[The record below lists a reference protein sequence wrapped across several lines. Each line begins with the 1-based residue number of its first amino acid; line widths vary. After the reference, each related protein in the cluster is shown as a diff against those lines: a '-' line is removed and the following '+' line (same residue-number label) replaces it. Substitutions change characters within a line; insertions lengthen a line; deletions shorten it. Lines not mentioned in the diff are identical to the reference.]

1 MAVEGPGAIRRLR
14 GRAAVALAGE
24 RRWYEA
30 PYRGD
35 RAPRANDG
43 LSHSPI
49 YDPQLR
55 LLVRFTHA
63 TREQWVETFV
73 MRLDPATLAMRP
85 LAEAGAGGRHD
96 P

>member
-1 MAVEGPGAIRRLR
+1 
-14 GRAAVALAGE
+14 
-24 RRWYEA
+24 
-30 PYRGD
+30 
-35 RAPRANDG
+35 
-43 LSHSPI
+43 
-49 YDPQLR
+49 
-55 LLVRFTHA
+55 VRFTHA